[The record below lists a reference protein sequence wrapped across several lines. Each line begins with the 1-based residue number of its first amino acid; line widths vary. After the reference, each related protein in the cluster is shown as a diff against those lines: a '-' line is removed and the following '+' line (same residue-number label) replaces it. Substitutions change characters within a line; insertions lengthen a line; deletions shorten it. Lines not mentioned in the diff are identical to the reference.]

1 MKISFSTLSACAASL
16 FAALLT
22 VACSDDEW
30 QGGAPVNSDVIVVDA
45 TIKSASGSQVFR
57 PQTRYSG
64 SLSES
69 AAAFT
74 KGDEIGIYVWAQETA
89 INGSSDVSDP
99 YISNRIHTLG
109 SDGSWSSA
117 TPMLYKNNEAR
128 HTFLAFY
135 PARVVS
141 NISSDRFEMDMQD
154 MMANDLLVAWNN
166 EPNDLAL
173 RQSDEFTGK
182 VALPF
187 RHLMG
192 KLKVEIVGSR
202 PSFDE
207 DPNKNNITM
216 TAKLLTACTINY
228 LSGAESQNKDAVCF
242 SPSLTVDESQWHRNL
257 TLQPVTTGTTTAS
270 TAWYGIVIP
279 QTIDYIE
286 LKTGENNNVRSYT
299 FASTTERPI
308 TVESGKLTTVKLTV
322 GNDFIEL
329 ADVTVSDWEEGETID
344 DVKTGTDMDYTYN
357 PNFKEYRV
365 YTAEG
370 LMAWHDAAIADP
382 GVSITLENDIVLPE
396 ALLNESNWEMIPYF
410 NGYFDGNEHTI
421 SGLTM
426 MATKDEP
433 NTALIKEL
441 GENGLICNLRL
452 KDVKIRHNEEGIG
465 YISQSG
471 LVHVNNGCVYACLVE
486 GDFDAYPQRTA
497 AGLVNTNKS
506 TGKIIG
512 CYNNLQMKDGIS
524 STSDTNA
531 TGISAA
537 GICLYNYGTIAC
549 CIDLATNF
557 IIPGSTRAPDF
568 AAIVYDI
575 RESGKVDHCYWTT
588 SSLRGVHSKD
598 DTATT
603 TDVTQLGTVSELN
616 DKKTEMTQCLL
627 DNGFNTWNL
636 CIKDKLSGDT
646 SDYPF
651 YFFYSIYS

>member
-22 VACSDDEW
+22 VACSDDEG

-45 TIKSASGSQVFR
+45 TIKSTSGSQAFR

-74 KGDEIGIYVWAQETA
+74 EGDEIGIYVWAQETA

-117 TPMLYKNNEAR
+117 TSMLYKNNEAR

-207 DPNKNNITM
+207 DPNKNNITV

-242 SPSLTVDESQWHRNL
+242 SPSLTVDESQWHRDL
-257 TLQPVTTGTTTAS
+257 TLQPVTTAS

-286 LKTGENNNVRSYT
+286 LMTGENYNGKSYT
-299 FASTTERPI
+299 FSSTTERPI
-308 TVESGKLTTVKLTV
+308 TVESGKLTTVKLMV

-433 NTALIKEL
+433 YTALIKEL

-452 KDVKIRHNEEGIG
+452 KDVKIRHNADGTGMNIF
-465 YISQSG
+465 QSG
-471 LVHVNNGCVYACLVE
+471 LVHINYGRVYACLIE
-486 GDFDAYPQRTA
+486 GDFDTYSTRYA

-506 TGKIIG
+506 TGQIIG
-512 CYNNLQMKDGIS
+512 CFNNMQMKDGIS

-537 GICLYNYGTIAC
+537 GICLYNYGTMAC
-549 CIDLATNF
+549 CADLATNF
-557 IIPGSTRAPDF
+557 IRPGSSRAPDF
-568 AAIVYDI
+568 AAIVYYNEDH
-575 RESGKVDHCYWTT
+575 GKVANCYWTT

-603 TDVTQLGTVSELN
+603 TDVTQLGAVSELN
-616 DKKTEMTQCLL
+616 DKRAEMTDCLEA
-627 DNGFNTWNL
+627 NGFNDRNF
-636 CIKDKLSGDT
+636 CIKDKPSGDT

-651 YFFYSIYS
+651 YFFYSIYG

>member
-22 VACSDDEW
+22 VACSDDEG

-45 TIKSASGSQVFR
+45 TIKSTSGSQAFR

-69 AAAFT
+69 TAAFT
-74 KGDEIGIYVWAQETA
+74 EGDEIGIYVWAQEAA
-89 INGSSDVSDP
+89 INGSSDVSAP

-242 SPSLTVDESQWHRNL
+242 SPSLTVDESQWHQSL

-286 LKTGENNNVRSYT
+286 LMTGENYNGKRYT
-299 FASTTERPI
+299 FSSTTERPI
-308 TVESGKLTTVKLTV
+308 TVESGKLTTVKLMV

-344 DVKTGTDMDYTYN
+344 DVKTGSDMDYTYISDL
-357 PNFKEYRV
+357 KKYCV

-382 GVSITLENDIVLPE
+382 EVSITLENDIVLPE

-433 NTALIKEL
+433 YTALIKEL

-452 KDVKIRHNEEGIG
+452 KDVKIRHNADGTG
-465 YISQSG
+465 MNISQSG
-471 LVHVNNGCVYACLVE
+471 LVHINYGRVYACLVE
-486 GDFDAYPQRTA
+486 GDFDTYSTRYA

-512 CYNNLQMKDGIS
+512 CFNNMQMKDGTGS
-524 STSDTNA
+524 NY
-531 TGISAA
+531 TGIAAA

-549 CIDLATNF
+549 CIDLATAF
-557 IIPGSTRAPDF
+557 TITPSTASHT
-568 AAIVYDI
+568 AAIVYYNKDH
-575 RESGKVDHCYWTT
+575 GKVANCYWTT
-588 SSLRGVHSKD
+588 SSARGVHSKD

-627 DNGFNTWNL
+627 DNGFNTL
-636 CIKDKLSGDT
+636 RIKDKLSGDT